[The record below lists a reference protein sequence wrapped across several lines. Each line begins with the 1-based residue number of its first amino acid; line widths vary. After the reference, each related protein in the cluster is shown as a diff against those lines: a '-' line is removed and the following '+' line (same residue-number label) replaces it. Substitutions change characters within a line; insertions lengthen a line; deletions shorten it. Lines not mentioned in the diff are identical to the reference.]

1 MIDHKIMGDVLTLVQ
16 TFGLPLVLLIILGV
30 AYKRLQDQHE
40 VDRKEWTAK
49 LEAERDKCASERRE
63 WNEERDARLEHERL
77 VGEKFQ
83 QGQLDMN
90 RAMLEAINKT
100 ANMAAAFE
108 QEKREIREARER
120 ELRDT
125 GQHRPVG
132 RAPPGGERR

>member
-1 MIDHKIMGDVLTLVQ
+1 MGDVLTLVQ

-40 VDRKEWTAK
+40 VQRKEWADK
-49 LEAERDKCASERRE
+49 LEAERDKCAAERRE
-63 WNEERDARLEHERL
+63 HAAEVDARLEHERL

-83 QGQLDMN
+83 QGQLEMN

-100 ANMAAAFE
+100 ANMSAAFE

-132 RAPPGGERR
+132 RPPQGGGGGR